1 MLLNFY
7 FWQPV
12 YYLLDP
18 EDQSFGVKS
27 KEKRD
32 RWASVDEKIGAK
44 MCYKLVDDKSGKII
58 CRSVIRSVT
67 EPGTA
72 NLCVDPIEPLPP
84 DVIRN
89 TEPDA
94 MLNEIMTRAN
104 FKTSLSNVKM
114 VDPVDLIPASTKSKT
129 WQEMEQDRQLEH
141 QKDIQQR
148 YFYSYQ
154 P

>member
-1 MLLNFY
+1 MQYSSMFDCHSSSSVFCPYWCYEIVVDWLPTGGSIIIIIGVFNHIFYLNGLLEGIVIIF
-7 FWQPV
+7 
-12 YYLLDP
+12 
-18 EDQSFGVKS
+18 
-27 KEKRD
+27 
-32 RWASVDEKIGAK
+32 I
-44 MCYKLVDDKSGKII
+44 LVISLAVAII
-58 CRSVIRSVT
+58 IDGIVICS
-67 EPGTA
+67 
-72 NLCVDPIEPLPP
+72 
-84 DVIRN
+84 
-89 TEPDA
+89 